1 MKKRKRKANEKRGK
15 KQEKMALISKQC
27 VRYALKNFK
36 TYFLSP
42 TSKEKK
48 THTKT
53 HKKCLHF
60 LNYYNLLLPSQK
72 TRWALRK

>member
-1 MKKRKRKANEKRGK
+1 MKNGGK

-48 THTKT
+48 NTH
-53 HKKCLHF
+53 
-60 LNYYNLLLPSQK
+60 
-72 TRWALRK
+72 